1 MDWGIEKKSKIGIQN
16 NGNYQAKP
24 QRNCTKLEMIH
35 EKILIFVVEK
45 QHWTFVS
52 LSSWKKREKHRPEN
66 VLEKIMAEIF

>member
-45 QHWTFVS
+45 QH
-52 LSSWKKREKHRPEN
+52 
-66 VLEKIMAEIF
+66 